1 MPGRMK
7 FQFEL
12 PCSASRSHRRDPD
25 TPLRV
30 LVMADFSG
38 RARRE
43 NPSALLELSSRPL
56 LTANAD
62 NLDAVMAR
70 LAPKLRLTLNGG
82 AGGAALT
89 IGFAQLDDFHPD
101 ALYQRLELFQ
111 SLRRSRARLLN
122 PASFAQAVAEL
133 SPAPPQEPAKPES
146 AATEDDAALLERLL
160 GKTPEPPS
168 TRPAADVGTAAI
180 NTLLQAVVQP
190 HIVRTDP
197 RQEAWIEAV
206 DAAIGE
212 QLRAI
217 LHQPAFQALE
227 ATWRGVRDLVANL
240 DSDLLRVDLLD
251 VTKQELLADLRTA
264 AGQPRATSL
273 YTLLIDRE
281 VQLPDSQPWSLLV
294 GDYAFGATPDD
305 IALLAALGSVAAHA
319 GGPFL
324 AAADPNALG
333 CASAAELAD
342 PTQWTP
348 LPAAAEQH
356 WQALRQTEVAP
367 WLGLALPRVLLRLPY
382 GQKTEPVEQLEFEE
396 MPLGRDPDAYLWGN
410 PAFACARLIAAAFAE
425 NGWDFS
431 PGDVLELDDLP
442 AHVYGEA
449 EERRMQPGTEVLLG
463 ERAMQA
469 LLARGIMPLLGH
481 RQRNVVR
488 LARFQSL
495 ADPPAALAGG
505 WRG

>member
-1 MPGRMK
+1 MPGRME

-12 PCSASRSHRRDPD
+12 PRSASRPHRRDSD

-38 RARRE
+38 RSRRE
-43 NPSALLELSSRPL
+43 SPSALLELSSRPL
-56 LTANAD
+56 LAANAD

-160 GKTPEPPS
+160 GKTSEPPS
-168 TRPAADVGTAAI
+168 TRPVTDVGTAAI

-197 RQEAWIEAV
+197 RQEVWIEAV

-264 AGQPRATSL
+264 GGQPRATSL

-469 LLARGIMPLLGH
+469 LLTRGIMPLLGH

>member
-1 MPGRMK
+1 MPGRME

-12 PCSASRSHRRDPD
+12 PRSASRPHRRDSD

-56 LTANAD
+56 LAANAD

-133 SPAPPQEPAKPES
+133 SPAPPQEPAKPDS

-168 TRPAADVGTAAI
+168 TRPAADMGTAAI
-180 NTLLQAVVQP
+180 STLLQAVVQP

-324 AAADPNALG
+324 AAADPSALG
-333 CASAAELAD
+333 CASAVELAD
-342 PTQWTP
+342 PTQWAP

-410 PAFACARLIAAAFAE
+410 PAFACVRLIAAAFAE

>member
-1 MPGRMK
+1 
-7 FQFEL
+7 
-12 PCSASRSHRRDPD
+12 
-25 TPLRV
+25 
-30 LVMADFSG
+30 
-38 RARRE
+38 
-43 NPSALLELSSRPL
+43 
-56 LTANAD
+56 
-62 NLDAVMAR
+62 
-70 LAPKLRLTLNGG
+70 
-82 AGGAALT
+82 
-89 IGFAQLDDFHPD
+89 
-101 ALYQRLELFQ
+101 
-111 SLRRSRARLLN
+111 
-122 PASFAQAVAEL
+122 
-133 SPAPPQEPAKPES
+133 
-146 AATEDDAALLERLL
+146 
-160 GKTPEPPS
+160 
-168 TRPAADVGTAAI
+168 
-180 NTLLQAVVQP
+180 
-190 HIVRTDP
+190 
-197 RQEAWIEAV
+197 
-206 DAAIGE
+206 
-212 QLRAI
+212 
-217 LHQPAFQALE
+217 
-227 ATWRGVRDLVANL
+227 
-240 DSDLLRVDLLD
+240 
-251 VTKQELLADLRTA
+251 
-264 AGQPRATSL
+264 
-273 YTLLIDRE
+273 
-281 VQLPDSQPWSLLV
+281 
-294 GDYAFGATPDD
+294 
-305 IALLAALGSVAAHA
+305 VAAHA

-348 LPAAAEQH
+348 LPATAEQH

>member
-1 MPGRMK
+1 MPGRME

-12 PCSASRSHRRDPD
+12 PRSASRPRRRDSD
-25 TPLRV
+25 APLRV

-38 RARRE
+38 RAQRE
-43 NPSALLELSSRPL
+43 TPAALLDLASRAL
-56 LTANAD
+56 LTVNAD
-62 NLDAVMAR
+62 NLDAIMAR
-70 LAPKLRLTLNGG
+70 LTPKLRLAMNGG
-82 AGGAALT
+82 SGGAALT
-89 IGFAQLDDFHPD
+89 IGFAQIDDFHPD

-133 SPAPPQEPAKPES
+133 SPTPPQESAKPEP
-146 AATEDDAALLERLL
+146 ATEENDSALLERLL
-160 GKTPEPPS
+160 GKTPDQPPPA
-168 TRPAADVGTAAI
+168 RPADVGAAAI

-197 RQEAWIEAV
+197 RQEAWVEAV

-227 ATWRGVRDLVANL
+227 AAWRGVQGLVASL
-240 DSDLLRVDLLD
+240 DSDVLRVDLLD

-324 AAADPNALG
+324 AAADPSVLG
-333 CASAAELAD
+333 CASTADLAD
-342 PTQWTP
+342 PAQWAP
-348 LPAAAEQH
+348 LPAAAEQD
-356 WQALRQTEVAP
+356 WRALRQTEVAP
-367 WLGLALPRVLLRLPY
+367 WLGLTLPRVLLRLPY
-382 GQKTEPVEQLEFEE
+382 GRKTEPVEQLEFEE

-449 EERRMQPGTEVLLG
+449 EERLMQLGAEVLLG

-481 RQRNVVR
+481 RQRNAVR

-505 WRG
+505 WRE

>member
-1 MPGRMK
+1 MPGRME
-7 FQFEL
+7 FQFEM
-12 PCSASRSHRRDPD
+12 PRSASRPRRRDSD

-38 RARRE
+38 RAQRE
-43 NPSALLELSSRPL
+43 SPSVLPDLDSRPPL
-56 LTANAD
+56 AANAD

-70 LAPKLRLTLNGG
+70 LAPKLRLALDGGTGG
-82 AGGAALT
+82 ATLT
-89 IGFAQLDDFHPD
+89 IGFAQIDDFHPD

-133 SPAPPQEPAKPES
+133 SPAPPQEPAKPEP
-146 AATEDDAALLERLL
+146 AATEDDSALLERLL
-160 GKTPEPPS
+160 GKTPDQPTPA
-168 TRPAADVGTAAI
+168 RPADVGTAAI

-197 RQEAWIEAV
+197 RQEAWVEAV

-212 QLRAI
+212 LLRAI

-227 ATWRGVRDLVANL
+227 AAWRGVQGLVASL
-240 DSDLLRVDLLD
+240 DSDVLRVDLLD
-251 VTKQELLADLRTA
+251 VTKQELLADLRAA

-294 GDYAFGATPDD
+294 GDYTFGATAED

-324 AAADPNALG
+324 AAADPALLG
-333 CASAAELAD
+333 CASAVDLAD
-342 PTQWTP
+342 PAQWAP
-348 LPAAAEQH
+348 PPAAADQY
-356 WQALRQTEVAP
+356 WRALRQTEIAP

-382 GQKTEPVEQLEFEE
+382 GRKTEPVEQLEFEE

-410 PAFACARLIAAAFAE
+410 PAFACARLIAGAFAE

-431 PGDVLELDDLP
+431 PGDVLELNDLP

-449 EERRMQPGTEVLLG
+449 EERLMQPGTEVLLG

-481 RQRNVVR
+481 RQRNAVR

-495 ADPPAALAGG
+495 ADPPVALAGG
-505 WRG
+505 WRE

>member
-1 MPGRMK
+1 MPGRME

-12 PCSASRSHRRDPD
+12 PRSASRSHRRDPD

-56 LTANAD
+56 LAANAD

-348 LPAAAEQH
+348 LPATAEQH

-425 NGWDFS
+425 
-431 PGDVLELDDLP
+431 
-442 AHVYGEA
+442 
-449 EERRMQPGTEVLLG
+449 
-463 ERAMQA
+463 
-469 LLARGIMPLLGH
+469 
-481 RQRNVVR
+481 
-488 LARFQSL
+488 
-495 ADPPAALAGG
+495 
-505 WRG
+505 

>member
-1 MPGRMK
+1 MPGRME

-12 PCSASRSHRRDPD
+12 PRSASRPHRRDSD

-56 LTANAD
+56 LAANAD

-168 TRPAADVGTAAI
+168 TRPVADVGTAAI

-264 AGQPRATSL
+264 GGQPRATSL

>member
-1 MPGRMK
+1 MPGRME

-12 PCSASRSHRRDPD
+12 PRSDSRPHRRDPD

-38 RARRE
+38 RSRRE
-43 NPSALLELSSRPL
+43 SPSALLELSSRPL
-56 LTANAD
+56 LAANAD

-82 AGGAALT
+82 TGGAALT

-133 SPAPPQEPAKPES
+133 SPAPLQEPAKPEP
-146 AATEDDAALLERLL
+146 AATEDDSALLERLL

-190 HIVRTDP
+190 HIVRSDP

-305 IALLAALGSVAAHA
+305 IALLAALGSVAAHT

-324 AAADPNALG
+324 AAADPSALG
-333 CASAAELAD
+333 CASAADLAD
-342 PTQWTP
+342 PTQWAP

-410 PAFACARLIAAAFAE
+410 PAFACVRLIAAAFAE

-449 EERRMQPGTEVLLG
+449 DERLMQPGTEVLLG

>member
-1 MPGRMK
+1 MPGRME
-7 FQFEL
+7 FQLEL
-12 PCSASRSHRRDPD
+12 PRSDSRPHRRDPD

-82 AGGAALT
+82 AGGTALT

-146 AATEDDAALLERLL
+146 AATENDAALLERLL

-197 RQEAWIEAV
+197 RQEVWIEAV

-264 AGQPRATSL
+264 GGQPRATSL

-294 GDYAFGATPDD
+294 GDYTFGATPDD

-324 AAADPNALG
+324 AAADPSALG

-348 LPAAAEQH
+348 LPADAEQH

-488 LARFQSL
+488 LARYQSL

-505 WRG
+505 WRE

>member
-1 MPGRMK
+1 MPGRME

-12 PCSASRSHRRDPD
+12 PRSASRPHRRDPD

>member
-1 MPGRMK
+1 ME

-12 PCSASRSHRRDPD
+12 PRSASRSHRRDPD

-56 LTANAD
+56 LAANAD

-348 LPAAAEQH
+348 LPATAEQH

-505 WRG
+505 WRE

>member
-1 MPGRMK
+1 MPGRME
-7 FQFEL
+7 FQLNL
-12 PCSASRSHRRDPD
+12 PKSATNPTRRDPAA
-25 TPLRV
+25 PLR
-30 LVMADFSG
+30 LLIMADFSG
-38 RARRE
+38 RADRE
-43 NPSALLELSSRPL
+43 TPGPLADLASRPL
-56 LTANAD
+56 LTVD
-62 NLDAVMAR
+62 VDSLDAVMAR
-70 LAPKLRLTLNGG
+70 LAPKLRRVGAESGSALTLS
-82 AGGAALT
+82 
-89 IGFAQLDDFHPD
+89 FSQLDDFHPD

-146 AATEDDAALLERLL
+146 AATENDAALLERLL
-160 GKTPEPPS
+160 GKTPEPTS

-348 LPAAAEQH
+348 LPATAEQH

>member
-1 MPGRMK
+1 MPGRME

-12 PCSASRSHRRDPD
+12 PRSASRPHRRDSD

-168 TRPAADVGTAAI
+168 TRPTADVGTAAI

-197 RQEAWIEAV
+197 RQEVWIEAV

-240 DSDLLRVDLLD
+240 DSDMLRVDLLD

-348 LPAAAEQH
+348 LPAAAERH